1 LSRGAKEGNIVPVPT
16 EPSHAEDAPPEQQAS
31 AVIHA
36 VVRPAG
42 DEAFLPWLRDDL
54 ERMCLEDGK
63 LSPEEATLFGSFCSL
78 FYTYLHLDFYERL
91 RSVAKHYAR
100 FDPDRDTKQVR
111 GLDRE
116 AEDGVSRVVGCF
128 RELAERSNYF
138 EVSPEM
144 IARCLEEVTLID
156 LKTKVDLDDF
166 EQVVCYARGDIHAE
180 TTVRK
185 LWKTRKIKMD
195 VLQRV
200 VLLLKYKDA
209 EYFERTGR
217 PRKEE
222 LRSDRI
228 YTFYY
233 KNVPKY
239 DLEFLFPNVEIG
251 MNLKDKLLLGVPAV
265 GGSILVLTK
274 LVPQFLIITGLVVFL
289 IAGPEAA
296 RRMGVS
302 GDSAKQVLPAIT
314 ALLGLTI
321 ALGGFAIKQWNA
333 VRRKRFEF
341 LKNVAEQLF
350 YRKLANNQA
359 VFDRLMSSAEAE
371 ESKEVILALY
381 QMWTGP
387 EDGLTASELDARLEQ
402 WIRQRLDT
410 EVDFDIGGPIACL
423 NRLSRS
429 LEKYAECPLIETTG
443 EGRLVPAPLP
453 LAVESLK
460 TLVRRSAVGEETE
473 PPGDPNA

>member
-1 LSRGAKEGNIVPVPT
+1 MAGLSSGAKECNFVPVPT
-16 EPSHAEDAPPEQQAS
+16 EPSHEDDAPPEPQAG
-31 AVIHA
+31 AVIRA
-36 VVRPAG
+36 IVRPAG
-42 DEAFLPWLRDDL
+42 DEAFLPWLREDL
-54 ERMCLEDGK
+54 QRMCLEDGK
-63 LSPEEATLFGSFCSL
+63 LSPEEATLFERFCSL

-91 RSVAKHYAR
+91 KSVDAHYAH
-100 FDPDRDTKQVR
+100 FDPDRDTKPISR
-111 GLDRE
+111 PDRE

-138 EVSPEM
+138 EVSPAM

-209 EYFERTGR
+209 GYFERTGR

-296 RRMGVS
+296 RRIGVS
-302 GDSAKQVLPAIT
+302 GDSAKEVLPAIT
-314 ALLGLTI
+314 ALLGLSI
-321 ALGGFAIKQWNA
+321 ALGGFAVKQWNA

-381 QMWTGP
+381 QLWTGP
-387 EDGLTASELDARLEQ
+387 EDGLNASELDARLEK
-402 WIRQRLDT
+402 WIRRRLDV
-410 EVDFDIGGPIACL
+410 EVDFDIDGPIACL
-423 NRLSRS
+423 SQLGSRLERQS
-429 LEKYAECPLIETTG
+429 ADPLIETTS
-443 EGRLVPAPLP
+443 EGRLLVAPLP
-453 LAVESLK
+453 LAVESMRA
-460 TLVRRSAVGEETE
+460 LVRRSAVGE
-473 PPGDPNA
+473 